1 MVRAFNST
9 AHGSWNQSTSFAN
22 ETSQDVRADS
32 SPSVNET
39 GQDLWNSSNTFLEQE
54 FGLSFATYNDFL
66 DQCLLWNNEC
76 TGNRTEALDLFFN
89 NSGTLYNE
97 VYGAHC
103 IWSRESECAPWLPS
117 PAVLPK
123 FLEWLRQPECVQSF
137 DEYHTRNEDQPP
149 WTWSGRIFDGWSTH
163 TLDWSTIATTTSN
176 VGCCGQCTIFGGNV
190 DVYYWPVT
198 GANSDC
204 VSIVGST
211 YNDYVSEL
219 LTTDNRGYP
228 YWKAQTNPWGQ
239 NCSQNLGSITLPPE
253 QALDGAPN
261 ALSAATN
268 IIQYRDYS
276 PKNITSAANISTAEA
291 IATIGDFRCTS
302 PSVCVGF
309 SDLYA
314 ADACGAL
321 STDGEL
327 VSYTIVAFAPG
338 ELSTIEIPPW
348 VRASVPPKAA
358 IRPFNFADI
367 PCPPQSVM
375 CAMEYKPAPGE
386 PYRPVLSAPSRISSL
401 LPEWSRSSCVIPAA
415 LFNGV
420 DPPRALKPAEI
431 LAPLITQT
439 LPTASVAVA
448 AAPASVIQTN
458 EPSKTP
464 SPTSIGDEGASTP
477 SDSDTSES
485 ESELSE
491 PSSSAAKQV
500 GSEITD
506 SKAADSEG
514 SNKNNLS
521 PSADPQGIESSI
533 PDPGNTP
540 AAASEHNSPEPGTLD
555 SEQANSPPSDSE
567 ETDPQ
572 VSDSHD
578 DTDEAQT
585 SSPGASNPDDP
596 TGDNSSADRSSPD
609 AVSDSAYSNNK
620 DSEDPLSDEHT
631 SDVSESDGIDTS
643 SSDLQ
648 EEDGSS
654 PDRSQ
659 SDIPDTLSNSAN
671 SNNEDSEDPEDPP
684 SGENVPDASEPS
696 AQKEEVANPDSNN
709 PEFITDE
716 SNLANAQGQYS
727 ATPSPNDSS
736 EAESE
741 ASDGDT
747 SDTKGTDGESNP
759 LDVLFNVDGASSP
772 ATDLGSTD
780 NVTPDDPEYPS
791 SEDNPDDGDAEPTN
805 TLSPQEEAQALS
817 LLGSGALI
825 NTPSGIALADGQSPS
840 PQKKAQALSLLGS
853 GALVN
858 TPSGIA
864 LADGP
869 SLSLQEKAQALS
881 LLDSAQALSL
891 LGSGAFANTPS
902 GIALAPSLSPQ
913 EKAQALSLL
922 DSGAFVDTPSGIAL
936 ADDLPLS
943 PQQSGNA
950 LPAAEIDAILDLLS
964 NSTTK
969 NDTASANV
977 AAQISAQSASVL
989 SSAIRAAGISANLTS
1004 AGSSATLAA
1013 SVVPLGSDGTSDG
1026 KLQGG
1031 NVNTAA
1037 SHTAKSSARSLLAA
1051 RRRPESIISKGAGKL
1066 LYYFI
1071 VYTLPW
1077 LLTFR

>member
-1 MVRAFNST
+1 
-9 AHGSWNQSTSFAN
+9 
-22 ETSQDVRADS
+22 
-32 SPSVNET
+32 
-39 GQDLWNSSNTFLEQE
+39 
-54 FGLSFATYNDFL
+54 
-66 DQCLLWNNEC
+66 
-76 TGNRTEALDLFFN
+76 
-89 NSGTLYNE
+89 
-97 VYGAHC
+97 
-103 IWSRESECAPWLPS
+103 
-117 PAVLPK
+117 
-123 FLEWLRQPECVQSF
+123 
-137 DEYHTRNEDQPP
+137 
-149 WTWSGRIFDGWSTH
+149 
-163 TLDWSTIATTTSN
+163 
-176 VGCCGQCTIFGGNV
+176 
-190 DVYYWPVT
+190 
-198 GANSDC
+198 
-204 VSIVGST
+204 
-211 YNDYVSEL
+211 
-219 LTTDNRGYP
+219 
-228 YWKAQTNPWGQ
+228 
-239 NCSQNLGSITLPPE
+239 
-253 QALDGAPN
+253 
-261 ALSAATN
+261 
-268 IIQYRDYS
+268 
-276 PKNITSAANISTAEA
+276 
-291 IATIGDFRCTS
+291 
-302 PSVCVGF
+302 
-309 SDLYA
+309 
-314 ADACGAL
+314 
-321 STDGEL
+321 
-327 VSYTIVAFAPG
+327 
-338 ELSTIEIPPW
+338 
-348 VRASVPPKAA
+348 
-358 IRPFNFADI
+358 
-367 PCPPQSVM
+367 
-375 CAMEYKPAPGE
+375 MEYKPAPGE

-439 LPTASVAVA
+439 LPTPSVAVA

-500 GSEITD
+500 DSEITD

-540 AAASEHNSPEPGTLD
+540 AAASEQNSPEPGTLD
-555 SEQANSPPSDSE
+555 SEQANSPSSDSE
-567 ETDPQ
+567 ETNPQ

-609 AVSDSAYSNNK
+609 TVSDSAYSNNK
-620 DSEDPLSDEHT
+620 DSEDPPSDGNA
-631 SDVSESDGIDTS
+631 SDVSESNGIDTS

-648 EEDGSS
+648 EEDSSS

-659 SDIPDTLSNSAN
+659 ANVPDTVSNSAN
-671 SNNEDSEDPEDPP
+671 SNNEDSEDPP

-696 AQKEEVANPDSNN
+696 GKGTSSSNPQEEVANPDSDN

-716 SNLANAQGQYS
+716 SDLSDAQGQGS
-727 ATPSPNDSS
+727 ATSSPNDSPEAKS
-736 EAESE
+736 EANDVGV
-741 ASDGDT
+741 SDIE
-747 SDTKGTDGESNP
+747 GTDGESNP
-759 LDVLFNVDGASSP
+759 LDVLSNIDGASSP
-772 ATDLGSTD
+772 ATKSGST
-780 NVTPDDPEYPS
+780 NNFTPDDPEYPS

-805 TLSPQEEAQALS
+805 TLSPQENAQALS
-817 LLGSGALI
+817 LL
-825 NTPSGIALADGQSPS
+825 
-840 PQKKAQALSLLGS
+840 
-853 GALVN
+853 V
-858 TPSGIA
+858 
-864 LADGP
+864 
-869 SLSLQEKAQALS
+869 
-881 LLDSAQALSL
+881 
-891 LGSGAFANTPS
+891 
-902 GIALAPSLSPQ
+902 
-913 EKAQALSLL
+913 
-922 DSGAFVDTPSGIAL
+922 SGAFVDTPSGIAL

-964 NSTTK
+964 NTTTE
-969 NDTASANV
+969 NDTASA

-1013 SVVPLGSDGTSDG
+1013 SVVPLGSDGTSGG

-1037 SHTAKSSARSLLAA
+1037 SHTAKSSGRSLLVAW
-1051 RRRPESIISKGAGKL
+1051 RRPESIVSKGAGKL
-1066 LYYFI
+1066 LFYFI